1 MISLINENININIE
15 SVYNPWNPENTI
27 DININKEYFFVGP
40 KKLNNSN
47 EYIRYNIHTKIS
59 TKNNGD
65 ISISS
70 IERGESGY
78 KIFEI
83 ILKNNSDYEAHIEN
97 ISRTN
102 FYSGSDIMIFVLQIL
117 YRLHIKKCSL
127 KDSSY
132 INCKRDNFFKITEVP
147 LKILKLFKN
156 GNTFYSA
163 FKFNPISKTNNSN
176 CIDIIN
182 SLIGKLYD
190 ITWNELDEIIEAG
203 KKQINISDETKKNIN
218 YNKFI
223 IRNINKWKKYW
234 NSIHNSWINFKSKY
248 RQSNETPFRAFSVFD
263 EKYCNDYLGWLEIYS
278 YTFTNFN
285 KVIYYNFLNK
295 KYEIPNIKIFN
306 KLKDIIHNVNWINR
320 KITAQ
325 PNIFIKI

>member
-1 MISLINENININIE
+1 MISSINENIEGI
-15 SVYNPWNPENTI
+15 YNPWNPEHII
-27 DININKEYFFVGP
+27 DINLHKEYLFIGP
-40 KKLNNSN
+40 KKLNDKNQ
-47 EYIRYNIHTKIS
+47 YIRYNIPTMIS
-59 TKNNGD
+59 IKNNGD
-65 ISISS
+65 TLISS

-78 KIFEI
+78 KFFEI
-83 ILKNNSDYEAHIEN
+83 ILKKDTDYEAHIEN
-97 ISRTN
+97 ISRTS
-102 FYSGSDIMIFVLQIL
+102 FYSGSDIMIFILQIL

-132 INCKRDNFFKITEVP
+132 IDCSRNNFFKTTEIP

-163 FKFNPISKTNNSN
+163 FKFNPISKSNNSN
-176 CIDIIN
+176 CIDTIN

-190 ITWNELDEIIEAG
+190 ITWNELNEIIEAG
-203 KKQINISDETKKNIN
+203 KKQINISNNTGENIN
-218 YNKFI
+218 YNKFV
-223 IRNINKWKKYW
+223 IRNINKLKKYW
-234 NSIHNSWINFKSKY
+234 KTIYNSWINFKEKY
-248 RQSNETPFRAFSVFD
+248 RESNETPFRAFSIFD
-263 EKYCNDYLGWLEIYS
+263 EKHCSDYLGWLEIYS

-285 KVIYYNFLNK
+285 KIIYYNFLNK

-306 KLKDIIHNVNWINR
+306 KLKDIINSVNWINR

>member
-1 MISLINENININIE
+1 MINENININIE
-15 SVYNPWNPENTI
+15 GVYNPWNPEHI
-27 DININKEYFFVGP
+27 ININTNGIYLFIGP
-40 KKLNNSN
+40 KKLNN
-47 EYIRYNIHTKIS
+47 EKKYIRYNIPT
-59 TKNNGD
+59 N
-65 ISISS
+65 ISIQNSISIISS
-70 IERGESGY
+70 VERGESGY

-83 ILKNNSDYEAHIEN
+83 ILKNNNEAHIEN

-102 FYSGSDIMIFVLQIL
+102 YYSGSDIMIFILQIL
-117 YRLHIKKCSL
+117 YRLNIKKCTL

-132 INCKRDNFFKITEVP
+132 ITCIRNNFFKTTDIP
-147 LKILKLFKN
+147 LKILKLLKN

-163 FKFNPISKTNNSN
+163 FKFNPISKINKSN
-176 CIDIIN
+176 CIDTIAT
-182 SLIGKLYD
+182 LIGKLYD